1 MLPLPVG
8 EGWGGGSK
16 YEKPEFRF
24 INNIT
29 HPLPFPLLP
38 SHSKQ
43 VLALATRRL
52 RVDAE
57 NPRADDDGDTG
68 DFLPT

>member
-8 EGWGGGSK
+8 KGWGGGSK
-16 YEKPEFRF
+16 CEKPEFRL

-38 SHSKQ
+38 SDSKQ

>member
-1 MLPLPVG
+1 MVPRTG
-8 EGWGGGSK
+8 
-16 YEKPEFRF
+16 F

-38 SHSKQ
+38 SDSKQ

>member
-1 MLPLPVG
+1 MLPPPVG

-38 SHSKQ
+38 SDSKQ
-43 VLALATRRL
+43 VLPPTARRL

-57 NPRADDDGDTG
+57 NPRADDDGDACNL
-68 DFLPT
+68 LPT

>member
-38 SHSKQ
+38 SDSK
-43 VLALATRRL
+43 
-52 RVDAE
+52 
-57 NPRADDDGDTG
+57 
-68 DFLPT
+68 

>member
-8 EGWGGGSK
+8 KGWGGGSK
-16 YEKPEFRF
+16 CEKPEFRL

-29 HPLPFPLLP
+29 HSLPFPLLP
-38 SHSKQ
+38 SDSKQ
-43 VLALATRRL
+43 VLPLAARRL

-57 NPRADDDGDTG
+57 NPRSDDDGDARNL
-68 DFLPT
+68 LPT